1 MPSNSQYKVGS
12 NRPVV
17 AVNPNGTVAGFFG
30 SIKLAASISNI
41 DRNSITD
48 SCLRGA
54 ICRGLRFYYEKD
66 FRKIYEEQRLDDLK
80 FSINPNI
87 DIATGRFVKG
97 NKANKGFNSWP
108 KERQEKQRELSREKC
123 LRLIND
129 PESNFGPHIKSSKP
143 LGKKVIC
150 LETKEVFLSAA
161 ECARKMNL
169 NVDGLY
175 SSIRRMKKYNGKKY
189 MYLSVYEEIDK
200 RVNNNM
206 SKLGY
211 SI

>member
-1 MPSNSQYKVGS
+1 MPLNTQYKVGS

-30 SIKLAASISNI
+30 SIKLAAGISKV

-80 FSINPNI
+80 FTRNPNI
-87 DIATGRFVKG
+87 DINTGRFVKG
-97 NKANKGFNSWP
+97 NKASKGFNNWS
-108 KERQEKQRELSREKC
+108 KERQEKQRKLSREKC

-129 PESNFGPHIKSSKP
+129 PDSNFGPNIKSSKP

-175 SSIRRMKKYNGKKY
+175 SSIRRMNKDNGKKY
-189 MYLSVYEEIDK
+189 MYLSVYEEINK
-200 RVNNNM
+200 KVNDNM
-206 SKLGY
+206 SKIAY
-211 SI
+211 SL

>member
-1 MPSNSQYKVGS
+1 MGIKKVGS

-30 SIKLAASISNI
+30 SIKLAASISKV

-54 ICRGLRFYYEKD
+54 ICRVLRFYYEKD

-80 FSINPNI
+80 FTRNPNI
-87 DIATGRFVKG
+87 DINTGRFVKG
-97 NKANKGFNSWP
+97 NKASKGFNNWS
-108 KERQEKQRELSREKC
+108 KERQKKQRKLSREKC

-129 PESNFGPHIKSSKP
+129 PDSNFGPNIKSSKP

-175 SSIRRMKKYNGKKY
+175 SSIRRMNKYNGKKY
-189 MYLSVYEEIDK
+189 MYLSVYEEINK
-200 RVNNNM
+200 KVNDNM
-206 SKLGY
+206 SKIAY
-211 SI
+211 SL